1 MKGNAHPL
9 LGAKVRAIAEHIGAG
24 KHEAP
29 KQKGPT
35 TLKIP
40 LEAISEE
47 GINLRL
53 SMTGTHF
60 CIKI

>member
-1 MKGNAHPL
+1 MRDAHKLL
-9 LGAKVRAIAEHIGAG
+9 LGAKVRAIAEQIGAG

-29 KQKGPT
+29 KTKAPT
-35 TLKIP
+35 MLKIP
-40 LEAISEE
+40 LDAISEE
-47 GINLRL
+47 GINLRI